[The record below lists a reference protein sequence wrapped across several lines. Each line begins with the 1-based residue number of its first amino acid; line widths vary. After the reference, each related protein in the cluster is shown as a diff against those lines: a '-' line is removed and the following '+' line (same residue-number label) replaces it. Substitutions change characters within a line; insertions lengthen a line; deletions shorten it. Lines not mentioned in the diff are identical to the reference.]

1 MDILY
6 EKPEFLVVIGPVHEG
21 KAAVDAR
28 GYLACHQ
35 GGFDRNG
42 ARAAEV
48 IQREAVSQPE
58 ACRSAAARVSRS
70 GALATACR

>member
-1 MDILY
+1 
-6 EKPEFLVVIGPVHEG
+6 
-21 KAAVDAR
+21 
-28 GYLACHQ
+28 
-35 GGFDRNG
+35 
-42 ARAAEV
+42 V